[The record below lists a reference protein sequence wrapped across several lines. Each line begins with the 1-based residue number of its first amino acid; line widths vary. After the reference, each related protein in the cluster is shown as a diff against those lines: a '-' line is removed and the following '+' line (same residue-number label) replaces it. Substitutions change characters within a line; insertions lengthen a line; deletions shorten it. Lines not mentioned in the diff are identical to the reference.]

1 MKYKASRREKL
12 QYWIDNQ
19 FSRGTITLIKWLAL
33 ISLALIT
40 IAAIVLSLF
49 NITPPGEQR
58 ITFLEAFWRSLM
70 RTLDPGTMGGDEG
83 VGFRLIMFLVTLAG
97 IFVISTLI
105 GILTTGVESKLEA
118 LRKGRSRV
126 LETNHVILLGWG
138 DQVFVLLNEL
148 MEANSNQPDTV
159 LVVLGPEDKT
169 VMEETIQQRVTF
181 KGKTRIVC
189 RSGSPLEQSDLIM
202 VSLNTSRAVIILS
215 PGGEDGDSQVIKTVL
230 AVTNH
235 PDRDPSHHLN
245 IVAEIYD
252 PRNMEAAQ
260 IIGNGEVQW
269 LQVGDFIARIIAQT
283 CRQSGLSVV
292 YTELL
297 DFGGDEIY
305 FHRQPELV
313 GKTFGEALLMFP
325 KNTVLGLAR
334 SQGASRLNPSMDL
347 VIQSEDEVILLAS
360 DDDDIHYRPQ
370 EICIQHDLIAS
381 VQPPARQPESA
392 LVLGWNRR
400 GRAIVHELNQY
411 APPGSEVLI
420 VADSAE
426 IEQQMQSCCPELT
439 NLHITFQSGNT
450 TSRPLLDQLNIK
462 QFDHIILL
470 CYSDT
475 LDVQQADSKTIITLL
490 HLRDIANRKDCH
502 FSIVSEMLDIRNR
515 NLADIT
521 RADDFIVSDRLV
533 SLMMAQV
540 AENPRL
546 NLVFQDL
553 FDPDGSEIYLKPAAD
568 FIQTGLP
575 VTFYTVIESA
585 RRQNAVALGYRLHTQ
600 LSDGGMMYGIHLNP
614 LKSDPIVFSP
624 GDQIILLAEE

>member
-1 MKYKASRREKL
+1 VKIKASRRERW

-19 FSRGTITLIKWLAL
+19 FSRGTVTLIKWLAFL
-33 ISLALIT
+33 SLALIT
-40 IAAIVLSLF
+40 LAAIILSIF

-58 ITFLEAFWRSLM
+58 ITFFEAFWRSLM
-70 RTLDPGTMGGDEG
+70 RTMDAGTMGGDEG
-83 VGFRLIMFLVTLAG
+83 IGFRFVMFLVTLAG

-105 GILTTGVESKLEA
+105 GILTAGVEGKLES

-126 LETNHVILLGWG
+126 LENNHIILLGWS

-148 MEANSNQPDTV
+148 MEANSNVDDVV
-159 LVVLGPEDKT
+159 LVVLGNEDKT
-169 VMEETIQQRVTF
+169 VMEETIQQRVNF

-189 RSGSPLEQSDLIM
+189 RSGNPLEQSDLNM

-215 PGGEDGDSQVIKTVL
+215 PGGVDADSQVIKTVL

-235 PDRDPSHHLN
+235 PNRDPEHHLN

-269 LQVGDFIARIIAQT
+269 LQVADFIARIIAQT

-305 FHRQPELV
+305 FHHQPELV

-325 KNTVLGLAR
+325 KNAVMGM
-334 SQGASRLNPSMDL
+334 SQKNGESRLNPSKDL
-347 VIQSEDEVILLAS
+347 VLQAGDEIILMAP
-360 DDDDIHYRPQ
+360 DDDKIHFNPS
-370 EICIQHDLIAS
+370 EICIQHEQFSSNPKPIK
-381 VQPPARQPESA
+381 PPESA
-392 LVLGWNRR
+392 LILGWNRR
-400 GRAIVHELNQY
+400 GQAIVGELNRY
-411 APPGSEVLI
+411 APPGSQILI
-420 VADSAE
+420 VADSTE
-426 IEQQMQSCCPELT
+426 IEGQMSSCCSELT
-439 NLHITFQSGNT
+439 NLQITFRLGDT
-450 TSRPLLDQLNIK
+450 TSRILLDNLNLK

-475 LDVQQADSKTIITLL
+475 LDVQQADARTLITLL
-490 HLRDIANRKDCH
+490 HLRDITTKKDCH
-502 FSIVSEMLDIRNR
+502 FSIVSEMLDVRNR
-515 NLADIT
+515 NLADVT
-521 RADDFIVSDRLV
+521 RADDFIVSDRLI

-553 FDPDGSEIYLKPAAD
+553 FDPEGSEIYLKPASD
-568 FIQTGLP
+568 FIKTGVP
-575 VTFYTVIESA
+575 VNFYTVIEAA
-585 RRQNAVALGYRLHTQ
+585 RQQNSIALGYRLHTQ
-600 LSDGGMMYGIHLNP
+600 VSDSGIMYGVHLNP
-614 LKSDPIVFSP
+614 LKSDTIVFSP
-624 GDQIILLAEE
+624 EDKIILLAEE